1 MKFLAFVIGVFI
13 APLQIFHYLYRMKKV
28 FTSAQVEI
36 YIPEFSDLEIPLA
49 GHIAA
54 GPFSSV
60 DDFASE
66 RIDINKLLIR
76 HPEATFY
83 VRVQGNSM
91 LGDFND
97 GDLLVV
103 DRGEEWSHG
112 KIALCYLDGEFTV
125 KRIHVENGVCKLIPS
140 NPAYKPIVITSGNTL
155 TIWGIVTYS
164 IRKHL

>member
-1 MKFLAFVIGVFI
+1 MEFLAFVIGVFI
-13 APLQIFHYLYRMKKV
+13 APFQIFHYLYRMKKV

-76 HPEATFY
+76 HPETFY
-83 VRVQGNSM
+83 VSCKEFHVVLISRKKKKAKVFQSPVLLEKEYETWDEVKERVVTFASM
-91 LGDFND
+91 AA
-97 GDLLVV
+97 VKV
-103 DRGEEWSHG
+103 RKQQS
-112 KIALCYLDGEFTV
+112 LC
-125 KRIHVENGVCKLIPS
+125 S
-140 NPAYKPIVITSGNTL
+140 
-155 TIWGIVTYS
+155 
-164 IRKHL
+164 